1 MSLKSPP
8 NTAAASASAVHN
20 LTSFPREIHLN
31 ILTFL
36 RATDLSALQ
45 HVARCFNN
53 RDLIVD
59 VVDHCANV
67 VVSLVL
73 LGCISCVL
81 FLGCLV
87 NFRIT
92 PLILTLQYPSDLT
105 KGFDTPIVSGEV
117 RSVAVAAKKGKRN
130 SQQQQQQIAA
140 ASSASAPTN
149 TTPTERVYTYEML
162 RNMEML
168 VVTRVISR
176 PEPPAQERS
185 TGFYVSKS
193 WCRAALRW
201 LEVQEE
207 ERKEREERRR
217 AAEEAKL
224 LAAQAASTPKGKG
237 GRGKHHYRKSPH
249 PGSSGKKKLSRKEQ
263 RQRDRKLSDAM
274 PPWSNINTDI
284 T

>member
-1 MSLKSPP
+1 MCIPLS
-8 NTAAASASAVHN
+8 
-20 LTSFPREIHLN
+20 
-31 ILTFL
+31 
-36 RATDLSALQ
+36 DLFAYIY
-45 HVARCFNN
+45 N
-53 RDLIVD
+53 
-59 VVDHCANV
+59 
-67 VVSLVL
+67 VL
-73 LGCISCVL
+73 LLS
-81 FLGCLV
+81 FLYDV
-87 NFRIT
+87 
-92 PLILTLQYPSDLT
+92 QYPSDLT

-117 RSVAVAAKKGKRN
+117 RSVAVAAKKGKRS
-130 SQQQQQQIAA
+130 SQQQQQLAA
-140 ASSASAPTN
+140 ASTSASASTST
-149 TTPTERVYTYEML
+149 TTPTEKVYTYEML

-176 PEPPAQERS
+176 PEPPAHERS

-224 LAAQAASTPKGKG
+224 LAAQAASTPNGKG
-237 GRGKHHYRKSPH
+237 GKGKHHRKSPH

-263 RQRDRKLSDAM
+263 RQRDRKMSDAM

-284 T
+284 V